1 MGSRLA
7 RPLQVLS
14 ATCAAEEG
22 TEALLSY
29 ASQGNA
35 AFLTMYGF
43 VPERNPFAAMELFG
57 DVREAAAWAVSA
69 FPPPVC
75 PTIWDNTSLSS
86 TLDVYGPMLGGSAEQ
101 HRGFARVLTGLA
113 SRACQRTA
121 RSALRG
127 WMPR

>member
-1 MGSRLA
+1 MDRALLTWIFDQNA
-7 RPLQVLS
+7 QVLS
-14 ATCAAEEG
+14 ATCAAIEG

-57 DVREAAAWAVSA
+57 DVREAAAWAVNI

-75 PTIWDNTSLSS
+75 PMSMPFSHE
-86 TLDVYGPMLGGSAEQ
+86 LG
-101 HRGFARVLTGLA
+101 
-113 SRACQRTA
+113 
-121 RSALRG
+121 
-127 WMPR
+127 